1 MKKARVIFTVIV
13 FLFVGSL
20 VLHAAVPNIVGSW
33 TGTGKAVGI
42 EHGYY
47 NVTYSVTITDQN
59 GNLFRGSIKIT
70 TPMGSFTQK
79 FTGVIKTD
87 NTIAANYRESTGDK
101 ITEAV
106 SFGKYIAPTAKQP
119 KPGYEGYWLNS
130 LNQDTGTMSL
140 LKK

>member
-1 MKKARVIFTVIV
+1 VKKARVIFAVIA
-13 FLFVGSL
+13 FLFAGSL
-20 VLHAAVPNIVGSW
+20 ALQAAVPNLVGTW

-47 NVTYSVTITDQN
+47 NATYSVTITDQN
-59 GNLFRGSIKIT
+59 GNLFRGNIKIT

-87 NTIAANYRESTGDK
+87 NTIAANYRESSGDK

-119 KPGYEGYWLNS
+119 KAGYDGYWLNS